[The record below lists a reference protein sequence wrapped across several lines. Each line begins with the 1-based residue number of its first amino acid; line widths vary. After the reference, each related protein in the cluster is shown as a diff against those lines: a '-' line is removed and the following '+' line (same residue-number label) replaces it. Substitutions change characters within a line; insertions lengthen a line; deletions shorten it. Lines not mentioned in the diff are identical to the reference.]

1 MSTLLWV
8 ALGSALGAPA
18 RYLLDQFIQ
27 YRLGRVFPWGTFV
40 INVTGA
46 FLLGVLVAVS
56 GSHQIDGWLLA
67 AAGTGFLGSY
77 TTFSTF
83 TWETMRLA
91 EDGAVVAATVNL
103 VASIATGAAAAAAGL
118 ALGGLG

>member
-40 INVTGA
+40 VNVTGS

-56 GSHQIDGWLLA
+56 GHHQIDGWLLA

>member
-1 MSTLLWV
+1 
-8 ALGSALGAPA
+8 
-18 RYLLDQFIQ
+18 
-27 YRLGRVFPWGTFV
+27 
-40 INVTGA
+40 
-46 FLLGVLVAVS
+46 VAVS